1 MKSFPQSI
9 SVPCDESLKAKGVEV
24 FWFFESPCV
33 KYGVGRI
40 NKETWQFTLS
50 AGKRKLSYFPS
61 NNFDRFLRA
70 ASPEM
75 IEGVN
80 KAKKYL
86 DGKFNL

>member
-1 MKSFPQSI
+1 MKFPQSI
-9 SVPCDESLKAKGVEV
+9 SIPCDESLKTKGIKV

-33 KYGVGRI
+33 KYGVGKI

-50 AGKRKLSYFPS
+50 AGKRKLSYFPA

-75 IEGVN
+75 KEGIE

-86 DGKFNL
+86 ALLE

>member
-1 MKSFPQSI
+1 MNSFPQSI
-9 SVPCDESLKAKGVEV
+9 SIPCDESLKAKGIKV

-33 KYGVGRI
+33 KYGVGKI

-75 IEGVN
+75 IKGIED
-80 KAKKYL
+80 AKKWL
-86 DGKFNL
+86 AAN